1 MSGWAWFLTG
11 AVVVAAA
18 TIWLHVARGS
28 VNGGRLSVLR
38 VGLGA
43 AVTLT
48 ALAGGSLLT
57 EVRSIAPPEQRG
69 VGVVVEGMQAS
80 GSRGLD
86 VGLTLGAAVRVD
98 GCGKPVLVR
107 LTVTPTAEFWIDNG
121 ERLQRSAHVRLAIPD
136 VHLQDLS
143 VSTPTDGL
151 TMVTPFTEDETS
163 PEHPLEAEVEE
174 SGPSTLV
181 DVQVPHW
188 GRTQRPLVATFSAD
202 WTERRSW
209 LGACYVRLPALA
221 GFPTVL
227 SAAELTGAATD
238 EDAPPGG
245 DLGFF
250 VVSSEE
256 TGLHTY
262 YDPTLEVTRGVTS
275 LTLGRYTLQEGA
287 TVPAPDANLGGA
299 PAWTCRTSIAD
310 SLGRADRLEP
320 GNPAP
325 DMVLGDPN
333 DSTLAFSHE
342 RIDEILDQQTCA
354 SFVAIEGPGAGT
366 KRDLALMGIGA
377 MFSLGIELLLSGV
390 RRRREED
397 GATESPGPARPQH
410 PQRPRRPNARGGR
423 TRGRSS

>member
-28 VNGGRLSVLR
+28 VGRGRFSVLR

-57 EVRSIAPPEQRG
+57 EVRSVAPPEQRG
-69 VGVVVEGMQAS
+69 VGVMVDGVQAR
-80 GSRGLD
+80 GARGLD
-86 VGLTLGAAVRVD
+86 VGLTLGAAVRVE
-98 GCGKPVLVR
+98 GCGQSVDVR

-121 ERLQRSAHVRLAIPD
+121 ERLQRSARVRLAIPD
-136 VHLQDLS
+136 VGLKHLR
-143 VSTPTDGL
+143 VSSPTDGL
-151 TMVTPFTEDETS
+151 TLVTPLTEDEG
-163 PEHPLEAEVEE
+163 PLEHPLQADVEE
-174 SGPSTLV
+174 RGPSTLV

-238 EDAPPGG
+238 EDSPPGG

-287 TVPAPDANLGGA
+287 TIPGPDSNLGGS

-310 SLGRADRLEP
+310 SLGRADQLKP
-320 GNPAP
+320 GSQAP

-366 KRDLALMGIGA
+366 KRDLALMGVGA

-397 GATESPGPARPQH
+397 GSSRDPEPVRP
-410 PQRPRRPNARGGR
+410 PEPPRRTRPNARAAR